1 MVSIH
6 YNLIGLLFVDLGE
19 RGWDGMDWIELDED
33 RDQWRSLVKTAINLW
48 TPKGGR
54 FLGKSNDY

>member
-33 RDQWRSLVKTAINLW
+33 REWQWRALGNKVMNLRV
-48 TPKGGR
+48 P
-54 FLGKSNDY
+54 